1 MKATTV
7 LWTKQTV
14 RLQPQ
19 MILSKSWCPGQNRLE
34 INAEPRT
41 EAEELNAKEE
51 KRLPST
57 KLFPA
62 INFGRSRFKSQLYQ
76 LYIYA
81 RPPRLIISKS
91 SEENLYFHFIISG
104 NTFAFIISVSNCEI
118 LPEITWEELH
128 QVHPVPVL
136 NWKQFWR
143 SQSDKRRRQRNSN
156 VKTNK
161 NAA

>member
-62 INFGRSRFKSQLYQ
+62 IIFGRSRFKSQLYQ
-76 LYIYA
+76 LYICTSTKVDNLQKFRGKSLLSLYYFRKHVCFHHIGFKLWNIA
-81 RPPRLIISKS
+81 RNNLRGATS
-91 SEENLYFHFIISG
+91 SPSSAGAQLE
-104 NTFAFIISVSNCEI
+104 TI
-118 LPEITWEELH
+118 LAITKW
-128 QVHPVPVL
+128 
-136 NWKQFWR
+136 
-143 SQSDKRRRQRNSN
+143 
-156 VKTNK
+156 
-161 NAA
+161 